1 MSELFSIFIG
11 LALINNIVL
20 VQFLGLCPV
29 FGVSKKLG
37 PAVNMGLAVTLVI
50 FISSALAWLANNFIL
65 IPLNAEYLH
74 LIVYL
79 LIIGSMVQILEIFLK
94 RSNGRL
100 YKSFGIYLAL
110 IAANCAVIGV
120 LLLNADESY
129 NFIESLAAAIGAGA
143 GFTLVMALMS
153 GIREKLELSN
163 IPKAMKGLPVIFI
176 TAALLALAFS
186 GFAGMAF

>member
-1 MSELFSIFIG
+1 MSDLFFIFIG

-50 FISSALAWLANNFIL
+50 FISSALAWLANNYIL

-79 LIIGSMVQILEIFLK
+79 LIIGSMVQILDIYLK
-94 RSNGRL
+94 RKNDKL

-110 IAANCAVIGV
+110 IATNCAVIGV
-120 LLLNADESY
+120 LLLNADEPY
-129 NFIESLAAAIGAGA
+129 NFIESLVAALGDGT

-153 GIREKLELSN
+153 GIREKLELSDL
-163 IPKAMKGLPVIFI
+163 PKAMKGLPIIFI
-176 TAALLALAFS
+176 TAALMALAFS
-186 GFAGMAF
+186 GFSGMYF

>member
-1 MSELFSIFIG
+1 MTELFSIFIG

-37 PAVNMGLAVTLVI
+37 TSINMGLAVTLVI
-50 FISSALAWLANNFIL
+50 FISSVLAWLANNYIL

-79 LIIGSMVQILEIFLK
+79 LIIGSMVQILDIYLK
-94 RSNGRL
+94 RKNDKL

-110 IAANCAVIGV
+110 IATNCAVIGV
-120 LLLNADESY
+120 LLLNAAEPY
-129 NFIESLAAAIGAGA
+129 NFIESLAAALGAGA

-153 GIREKLELSN
+153 GIREKLELSDL
-163 IPKAMKGLPVIFI
+163 PKSMKGLPIIFI
-176 TAALLALAFS
+176 TAALMALAFS
-186 GFAGMAF
+186 GFMGMVT

>member
-50 FISSALAWLANNFIL
+50 LVSSALAWLANNYIL

-79 LIIGSMVQILEIFLK
+79 LIIGSMVQIIEIFLK
-94 RSNGRL
+94 RTNEKI

-110 IAANCAVIGV
+110 IATNCAVIGV

-129 NFIESLAAAIGAGA
+129 NFIESLVASLGAGA
-143 GFTLVMALMS
+143 GFTLVMSLMS
-153 GIREKLELSN
+153 GIREKLELSD
-163 IPKAMKGLPVIFI
+163 IPKAMKGLPIIFI
-176 TAALLALAFS
+176 TAALMALAFG
-186 GFAGMAF
+186 GFAGMVF

>member
-1 MSELFSIFIG
+1 MSDLFFIFIG
-11 LALINNIVL
+11 VALINNIVL

-50 FISSALAWLANNFIL
+50 FVSSALAWLANNYIL

-79 LIIGSMVQILEIFLK
+79 LIIGSMVQILDIYLK
-94 RSNGRL
+94 RKNDKL

-110 IAANCAVIGV
+110 IATNCAVIGV
-120 LLLNADESY
+120 LLLNADEHD
-129 NFIESLAAAIGAGA
+129 NFI
-143 GFTLVMALMS
+143 
-153 GIREKLELSN
+153 
-163 IPKAMKGLPVIFI
+163 
-176 TAALLALAFS
+176 
-186 GFAGMAF
+186 

>member
-50 FISSALAWLANNFIL
+50 LVSSALAWLANNYIL

-79 LIIGSMVQILEIFLK
+79 LIIGSMVQIIEIFLK
-94 RSNGRL
+94 RTNEKI

-110 IAANCAVIGV
+110 IATNCAVIGV

-129 NFIESLAAAIGAGA
+129 NFIESLVASLGAGA
-143 GFTLVMALMS
+143 GFTLVMSLMS
-153 GIREKLELSN
+153 GIREKLELSD

-176 TAALLALAFS
+176 TAALMALAFG
-186 GFAGMAF
+186 GFAGMVF

>member
-20 VQFLGLCPV
+20 MQFLGLCPV

-50 FISSALAWLANNFIL
+50 FVSSALAWLANNYIL
-65 IPLNAEYLH
+65 IPLKVEYLH

-79 LIIGSMVQILEIFLK
+79 LIIGSMVQILDIYLK
-94 RSNGRL
+94 RKNDKL

-110 IAANCAVIGV
+110 IATNCAVIGV
-120 LLLNADESY
+120 LLLNADKPY
-129 NFIESLAAAIGAGA
+129 NFIESLVAALGAGA

-153 GIREKLELSN
+153 GIREKLELADV
-163 IPKAMKGLPVIFI
+163 PKAMKGLPIIFI
-176 TAALLALAFS
+176 TTALMALAFS
-186 GFAGMAF
+186 GFIGMYF

>member
-37 PAVNMGLAVTLVI
+37 AAVNMGLAITLVI
-50 FISSALAWLANNFIL
+50 FVSSALAWLANNYIL
-65 IPLNAEYLH
+65 IPLKAEYLH

-79 LIIGSMVQILEIFLK
+79 LIIGSMVQILELILK
-94 RSNGRL
+94 RTNERL

-110 IAANCAVIGV
+110 IATNCAIIGV
-120 LLLNADESY
+120 LLLNAEKSY
-129 NFIESLAAAIGAGA
+129 NFVESMIAAIGAGA

-163 IPKAMKGLPVIFI
+163 IPEAMKGLPVIFI
-176 TAALLALAFS
+176 TAALLALAFG

>member
-11 LALINNIVL
+11 MALINNIVL
-20 VQFLGLCPV
+20 VQFLGLCPL

-37 PAVNMGLAVTLVI
+37 TATNMGLAVTLVI
-50 FISSALAWLANNFIL
+50 FVSSALAWLVNNYIL

-74 LIVYL
+74 LIMYL
-79 LIIGSMVQILEIFLK
+79 LIIGSMVQVIEIFLK
-94 RSNGRL
+94 RTNEKL

-110 IAANCAVIGV
+110 IATNCAVIGV

-129 NFIESLAAAIGAGA
+129 NFLESMFAALGAGA

-153 GIREKLELSN
+153 GIREKLELADC
-163 IPKAMKGLPVIFI
+163 PKAMIGLPIIFI
-176 TAALLALAFS
+176 TAALLAIAFNGFS
-186 GFAGMAF
+186 GMSF